1 MKETNNFKLHEE
13 ATQLSDTITR
23 YKLSKMYLQQKQELE
38 ELKEKYAKLNEL
50 FEDYLKCRRVMAEE
64 IERLQMQEH
73 ICPDKVRINYEL
85 ECG

>member
-13 ATQLSDTITR
+13 ATQLSDTITS

-50 FEDYLKCRRVMAEE
+50 FEDYLKCHRVMAEE
-64 IERLQMQEH
+64 IERLQMQKS
-73 ICPDKVRINYEL
+73 IDYTRVQYEL
-85 ECG
+85 EC

>member
-13 ATQLSDTITR
+13 ATQLSDTITS

-50 FEDYLKCRRVMAEE
+50 FEDYLKCHRVMVEE
-64 IERLQMQEH
+64 IERLQMQKS
-73 ICPDKVRINYEL
+73 IDYTRVQYEL
-85 ECG
+85 EC